1 MLFSQLLIPTLKED
15 PSEAE
20 VISHKLLLRA
30 GYIRKLTSGSYTYLP
45 IGLAAIRKVE
55 QIVREEMNLAG
66 AQELLMP
73 MVQPADLWEESGRWQ
88 EYGKEL
94 LRCTDR
100 HNRSFCL
107 GPTHEEVITDL
118 VRKNIHS
125 YKQLPINL
133 YQIQTKYRDEARPR
147 FGLMRGREF
156 IMKDGYSFDAT
167 DQGAEETYEKMRYAY
182 HRIFSRCGLSF
193 RAVDADSGAIGGS
206 FSHEFM
212 VLADTGEDTI
222 VVCKSCSYAANMEK
236 AVCRKNS
243 VPEDIA
249 LNEVEKIETP
259 GKRKVKVV
267 CEFLK
272 IKPSQLVKTLVYIV
286 KDEAIAVLLRGD
298 HEVEDVKLANILG
311 VSDEDLRLAD
321 DKELFDVTGTPS
333 GYLGPIGL
341 TIRTIADQ
349 EIATMRNFA
358 VGANEKN
365 FHLQGVN
372 MGRDF
377 SPTLSGD
384 IRKVT
389 AEDRC
394 VSCGGE
400 LELTKGIEVGHIFK
414 LGTKYSSALNATFL
428 DDQGAENP
436 FIMGC
441 YGIGISRVVAAAIE
455 QHHDKDGIKLP
466 VAIAPV
472 QALVLNLSPKD
483 EDISKAAQD
492 IYEDMK
498 KERIEVI
505 LDDRDE
511 RPGVKFKDADLIGIP
526 FRITVGK
533 SFSEDSM
540 IEIRC
545 RADGKTFT
553 IPLAATVSTVADLIA
568 KAMASTQATGDISDK
583 K

>member
-1 MLFSQLLIPTLKED
+1 MRFSQLLIPTLKED

-45 IGLAAIRKVE
+45 MGLAAIRKVE
-55 QIVREEMNLAG
+55 QIVREEMNQAG

-94 LRCTDR
+94 LRVKDR
-100 HNRSFCL
+100 HNRDFCL

-118 VRKNIHS
+118 ARKNIHS

-167 DQGAEETYEKMRYAY
+167 DQGAEETYEKMKYAY

-236 AVCRKNS
+236 AVCQPSKA
-243 VPEDIA
+243 DTGIA
-249 LNEVEKIETP
+249 LKEMEKVETP

-267 CEFLK
+267 CDFLG
-272 IKPSQLVKTLVYIV
+272 IKPSELVKTLVYIV

-298 HEVEDVKLANILG
+298 HEVEEIKLANILG
-311 VSDEDLRLAD
+311 VSDEDMRLAD
-321 DKELFDVTGTPS
+321 DKELFDATGTPS

-341 TIRTIADQ
+341 QIRTVVDQ
-349 EIATMRNFA
+349 EIATMHNFA

-365 FHLQGVN
+365 FHLLGVN

-377 SPTLSGD
+377 TPTLLGD

-389 AEDRC
+389 SEDRC
-394 VSCGGE
+394 VLCGGE

-414 LGTKYSSALNATFL
+414 LGTKYSESLKATFL
-428 DDQGAENP
+428 DDQGAEIP

-441 YGIGISRVVAAAIE
+441 YGIGVSRVVAAAIE
-455 QHHDKDGIKLP
+455 QHHDQDGIKLP
-466 VAIAPV
+466 AAIAPV
-472 QALVLNLSPKD
+472 QALILNLSPKD
-483 EDISKAAQD
+483 EEISKAAQD
-492 IYEDMK
+492 IYDNLQK
-498 KERIEVI
+498 KNIEVI

-511 RPGVKFKDADLIGIP
+511 RPGIKFKDADLIGIP

-533 SFSEDSM
+533 SFSKEGV
-540 IEIRC
+540 IEVRS
-545 RADGKTFT
+545 RSTGDTLS
-553 IPLAATVSTVADLIA
+553 IPLADTVGTVADLIA
-568 KAMASTQATGDISDK
+568 KAVG
-583 K
+583 

>member
-1 MLFSQLLIPTLKED
+1 MRFSQLLIPTLKED

-20 VISHKLLLRA
+20 VVSHKLLLRA

-45 IGLAAIRKVE
+45 MGLAAIRKVE
-55 QIVREEMNLAG
+55 QIVREEMNRAG

-73 MVQPADLWEESGRWQ
+73 MVQPADLWQESGRWQ

-94 LRCTDR
+94 IRLKDR
-100 HNRSFCL
+100 HNRAFCL

-118 VRKNIHS
+118 IRKNIHS
-125 YKQLPINL
+125 YRQLPINL

-167 DQGAEETYEKMRYAY
+167 DQGAEETYEKMKYAY
-182 HRIFSRCGLSF
+182 HRIFSRCGLTF
-193 RAVDADSGAIGGS
+193 RAVDADSGSIGGS

-236 AVCRKNS
+236 AICQKGNA
-243 VPEDIA
+243 PQDIA
-249 LNEVEKIETP
+249 LKEVERIETP

-267 CEFLK
+267 CDFLQ
-272 IKPSQLVKTLVYIV
+272 IKPSELVKTLVYIV

-298 HEVEDVKLANILG
+298 HGVEDIKLANLLG
-311 VSDEDLRLAD
+311 VSDEDMRLAD
-321 DKELFDVTGTPS
+321 DKELFDATGTPS
-333 GYLGPIGL
+333 GYLGPMGL
-341 TIRTIADQ
+341 KIRVVADQ
-349 EIATMRNFA
+349 EIGNMRNFT

-377 SPTLSGD
+377 TPTLSGD

-394 VSCGGE
+394 VACGGK

-414 LGTKYSSALNATFL
+414 LGTKYSEALKATFL
-428 DDQGAENP
+428 DDQGDEIP

-441 YGIGISRVVAAAIE
+441 YGIGVSRVVAAAIE

-483 EDISKAAQD
+483 EEISKAAQD
-492 IYEDMK
+492 IYGQLQ
-498 KERIEVI
+498 RSHIEVI

-511 RPGVKFKDADLIGIP
+511 RPGIKFKDADLIGIP

-533 SFSEDSM
+533 SFSKEGM
-540 IEIRC
+540 IEVR
-545 RADGKTFT
+545 RRTDGETVS
-553 IPLAATVSTVADLIA
+553 IPLADTVATVMDLIN
-568 KAMASTQATGDISDK
+568 KAGAELA
-583 K
+583 

>member
-1 MLFSQLLIPTLKED
+1 MRFSQLLIPTLKED

-45 IGLAAIRKVE
+45 MGLAAIRKVE
-55 QIVREEMNLAG
+55 QIVREEMNRAG
-66 AQELLMP
+66 AQEILMP
-73 MVQPADLWEESGRWQ
+73 MVQPADLWQESGRWQ

-94 LRCTDR
+94 LRVHDR
-100 HNRSFCL
+100 HNRDFCL
-107 GPTHEEVITDL
+107 GPTHEEVITDIA
-118 VRKNIHS
+118 RKNIHS
-125 YKQLPINL
+125 YKQLPMNL

-167 DQGAEETYEKMRYAY
+167 DKGAEETYKKMKDAY
-182 HRIFSRCGLSF
+182 QRIFTRCGLSF
-193 RAVDADSGAIGGS
+193 RAVDADSGSIGGS

-236 AVCRKNS
+236 AVCQESSATQDVALK
-243 VPEDIA
+243 DI
-249 LNEVEKIETP
+249 EKIETP
-259 GKRKVKVV
+259 GKRKVQIV
-267 CEFLK
+267 CDFLK
-272 IKPSQLVKTLVYIV
+272 IKPSELVKTLVYIV

-298 HEVEDVKLANILG
+298 HEVEDVKLANLLG

-321 DKELFDVTGTPS
+321 DKELFDATGTPS

-341 TIRTIADQ
+341 TIKVVADQ
-349 EIATMRNFA
+349 EIATMQNFA

-365 FHLQGVN
+365 FHLLNVN

-377 SPTLSGD
+377 TPSLSGD

-389 AEDRC
+389 ADDRC
-394 VSCGGE
+394 ASCGGE

-414 LGTKYSSALNATFL
+414 LGTKYSEALKATFL
-428 DDQGAENP
+428 DDQGAEIP
-436 FIMGC
+436 YIMGC
-441 YGIGISRVVAAAIE
+441 YGIGVSRVVAATIE
-455 QHHDKDGIKLP
+455 QHHDKDGMKFP
-466 VAIAPV
+466 TAVAPV

-483 EDISKAAQD
+483 EEISTAAEK
-492 IYEDMK
+492 IYEDLQ
-498 KERIEVI
+498 KENFEVI

-511 RPGVKFKDADLIGIP
+511 RPGIKFKDADLIGIP

-533 SFSEDSM
+533 SFSKEGI
-540 IEIRC
+540 IEVRS
-545 RADGKTFT
+545 RATGETMSL
-553 IPLAATVSTVADLIA
+553 PLSETVSTVVDLI
-568 KAMASTQATGDISDK
+568 K
-583 K
+583 KSLIY

>member
-30 GYIRKLTSGSYTYLP
+30 GFIRKLTSGSYTYLP
-45 IGLAAIRKVE
+45 LGLAAIRKVE
-55 QIVREEMNLAG
+55 KIVREEMNRAG

-73 MVQPADLWEESGRWQ
+73 MVQPADLWQESGRWQ
-88 EYGKEL
+88 QYGKEL
-94 LRCTDR
+94 LRVHDR
-100 HNRSFCL
+100 HNRDFCL

-118 VRKNIHS
+118 ARKNIHS

-167 DQGAEETYEKMRYAY
+167 DQGAEETYEKMKVAY
-182 HRIFSRCGLSF
+182 NRIFSRCGLIF

-222 VVCKSCSYAANMEK
+222 VICKSCSYAANMEK
-236 AVCRKNS
+236 ASCQQS
-243 VPEDIA
+243 SAPEDIA
-249 LNEVEKIETP
+249 LQEIEKIETP
-259 GKRKVKVV
+259 GKRKVQVV
-267 CEFLK
+267 CDFLN
-272 IKPSQLVKTLVYIV
+272 IKPSELVKTLVYIIN
-286 KDEAIAVLLRGD
+286 DEPVAVLLRGD
-298 HEVEDVKLANILG
+298 HEVEEVKLANILG
-311 VSDEDLRLAD
+311 VSDEDMRLAD
-321 DKELFDVTGTPS
+321 DKEIFDATGTPS
-333 GYLGPIGL
+333 GYLGPIAL
-341 TIRTIADQ
+341 KIRTVADR
-349 EIATMRNFA
+349 EIANMRNFV

-377 SPTLSGD
+377 TPSLSGD

-394 VSCGGE
+394 IACGGE

-414 LGTKYSSALNATFL
+414 LGTKYSEALKATFL
-428 DDQGAENP
+428 DDQGAEIP

-441 YGIGISRVVAAAIE
+441 YGIGVSRVVAAAIE
-455 QHHDKDGIKLP
+455 QHHDMDGIKLP

-483 EDISKAAQD
+483 EEISKAAQE
-492 IYEDMK
+492 IYEALLK
-498 KERIEVI
+498 KNIEVI

-511 RPGVKFKDADLIGIP
+511 RPGIKFKDADLIGIP

-533 SFSEDSM
+533 SFSKEGL
-540 IEIRC
+540 IEVRS
-545 RADGKTFT
+545 RADGDTLS
-553 IPLAATVSTVADLIA
+553 IPFADTTSTVVDLIS
-568 KAMASTQATGDISDK
+568 KAMA
-583 K
+583 